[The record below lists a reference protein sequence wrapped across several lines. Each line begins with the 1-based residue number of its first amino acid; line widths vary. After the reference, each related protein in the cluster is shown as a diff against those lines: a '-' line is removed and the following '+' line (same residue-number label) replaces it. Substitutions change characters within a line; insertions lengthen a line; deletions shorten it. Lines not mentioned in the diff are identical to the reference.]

1 MSRSRFTNALLML
14 SLSAIALQ
22 SGATSLDEQ
31 PALKDGTKSTAI
43 SAVGFPAGTFTGD
56 DIRLKLES
64 QGKYTLSGGA
74 VEATVRG
81 TWSVEK
87 KGTYTL
93 LRLTP
98 TKKEDDWVFGVR
110 SKSTLQLVDEEKL
123 EALDRPLNIYEDVG
137 ILTREE

>member
-1 MSRSRFTNALLML
+1 MSRTRFTHALLML

-31 PALKDGTKSTAI
+31 PALKDSTESTAI

-56 DIRLKLES
+56 DIRLKLDS

-74 VEATVRG
+74 VETTVRG

-87 KGTYTL
+87 NGKHTL

-98 TKKEDDWVFGVR
+98 NKNEDDWVFGVR

-123 EALDRPLNIYEDVG
+123 GVLDRPLDIYEDAG
-137 ILTREE
+137 ILTREK

>member
-1 MSRSRFTNALLML
+1 MSRSRFTHALLIF

-22 SGATSLDEQ
+22 SGATGLDKQ
-31 PALKDGTKSTAI
+31 PSLKDSTKPTAI

-56 DIRLKLES
+56 DIRLKLDS

-81 TWSVEK
+81 TWSVETNGK
-87 KGTYTL
+87 HTL

-98 TKKEDDWVFGVR
+98 NKNEDDWVFGVR
-110 SKSTLQLVDEEKL
+110 SKSTLQLVDEKKL
-123 EALDRPLNIYEDVG
+123 GVLDRPLDVYEDAG
-137 ILTREE
+137 TLTREK